1 MQMESYFAALAR
13 YHAWATA
20 RLLDEHLAHL
30 TDAQWHQ
37 DCKLF
42 FGSVHRTVNHLL
54 VTDNLWFAR
63 LAEGVSP
70 RMALDTE
77 LYHERDPLAAALK
90 AATRRWSPWL
100 AQVDASRFD
109 GDLVY
114 TRNNGEEVR
123 VPCVLALG
131 HAFNHP
137 THHRGQISA
146 ALTGMD
152 RPAPELDWIYL
163 LQQEARNA

>member
-1 MQMESYFAALAR
+1 MQMGAYFSRLAR
-13 YHAWATA
+13 YHAWATGV
-20 RLLDEHLAHL
+20 LLDEHLAHL
-30 TDAQWHQ
+30 NDAQWHQ

-54 VTDNLWFAR
+54 VTDNIWFAR
-63 LAEGVSP
+63 LAEGISL
-70 RMALDTE
+70 RMPLDTE
-77 LYHERDPLAAALK
+77 LYHERDPLVAALGT
-90 AATRRWSPWL
+90 AVRRWSPWL
-100 AQVDASRFD
+100 AGLDDSRLD

-114 TRNNGEEVR
+114 TRNNGETVCI
-123 VPCVLALG
+123 PFALALG

-152 RPAPELDWIYL
+152 RPAPELDWVYL
-163 LQQEARNA
+163 MQQEARSA

>member
-42 FGSVHRTVNHLL
+42 FGSIHGTVNHLL
-54 VTDNLWFAR
+54 VTDNIWFAR

-70 RMALDTE
+70 RIALDTE

-90 AATRRWSPWL
+90 AAVRRWSPWL
-100 AQVDASRFD
+100 EGLDASRLD
-109 GDLVY
+109 GELDY
-114 TRNNGEEVR
+114 TRSDGR
-123 VPCVLALG
+123 PMCLPFALALG

-152 RPAPELDWIYL
+152 QPAPELDWAFLIY
-163 LQQEARNA
+163 QETRNS

>member
-1 MQMESYFAALAR
+1 MQLPHYLGFLAR
-13 YHAWATA
+13 YHQWATA
-20 RLLDEHLAHL
+20 KLLDEHLAHL
-30 TDAQWHQ
+30 SDAQWHQ

-42 FGSVHRTVNHLL
+42 FGSIHRTVNHLL
-54 VTDNLWFAR
+54 VTDNIWFAR

-70 RMALDTE
+70 RMPLDTE
-77 LYHERDPLAAALK
+77 LYHERDPLTAALA
-90 AATRRWSPWL
+90 AATRRWTPWL
-100 AQVDASRFD
+100 AQLDAERFD

-114 TRNNGEEVR
+114 TRNNGEQVR
-123 VPCVLALG
+123 VPFALALG

-163 LQQEARNA
+163 LQQEARSA

>member
-1 MQMESYFAALAR
+1 MQMRDYFAALAR

-42 FGSVHRTVNHLL
+42 FGSIHRTVNHLL

-90 AATRRWSPWL
+90 AAVRRWSPWL
-100 AQVDASRFD
+100 EGLDVSRFD
-109 GDLVY
+109 GELAY
-114 TRNNGEEVR
+114 TRSDGLAMCI
-123 VPCVLALG
+123 PYALALG

-146 ALTGMD
+146 ALTGMG
-152 RPAPELDWIYL
+152 RPAPELDWAFLIY
-163 LQQEARNA
+163 QETRSA

>member
-1 MQMESYFAALAR
+1 MQLKSYFAALAR
-13 YHAWATA
+13 YHAWATT
-20 RLLDEHLAHL
+20 RLLDEHLSHL

-42 FGSVHRTVNHLL
+42 FGSIHRTVNHLL
-54 VTDNLWFAR
+54 VTDNIWFAR

-70 RMALDTE
+70 RIALDTE
-77 LYHERDPLAAALK
+77 LYHERDPLTAALK
-90 AATRRWSPWL
+90 AAVRRWSPWL
-100 AQVDASRFD
+100 EVLDAARLD
-109 GDLVY
+109 GELDY
-114 TRNNGEEVR
+114 TRSNGQAMCF
-123 VPCVLALG
+123 PFALALG

-152 RPAPELDWIYL
+152 QPAPELDWSFLIH
-163 LQQEARNA
+163 QESLGK

>member
-1 MQMESYFAALAR
+1 MNMSHYFSSLAR
-13 YHAWATA
+13 YHAWATTL
-20 RLLDEHLAHL
+20 LLDENLAHL
-30 TDAQWHQ
+30 NDAQWHK

-42 FGSVHRTVNHLL
+42 FGSIHRTVNHLL
-54 VTDNLWFAR
+54 VTDNIWFAR

-77 LYHERDPLAAALK
+77 LYHERDPLVAALGV
-90 AATRRWSPWL
+90 AVRRWSPWL
-100 AQVDASRFD
+100 AELDASRFD
-109 GDLVY
+109 GELDY
-114 TRNNGEEVR
+114 TRNNGETVCL
-123 VPCVLALG
+123 PFALALG

-152 RPAPELDWIYL
+152 RPAPELDWVYL
-163 LQQEARNA
+163 LQQEARSV

>member
-1 MQMESYFAALAR
+1 MDMNSYFAALAR
-13 YHAWATA
+13 YHAHATSL
-20 RLLDEHLAHL
+20 LLDEHLAHL
-30 TDAQWHQ
+30 GDAQWHK

-42 FGSVHRTVNHLL
+42 FGSIHRTVNHLL
-54 VTDNLWFAR
+54 VTDNIWFAR
-63 LAEGVSP
+63 LAEGISL
-70 RMALDTE
+70 RMPLDTE
-77 LYHERDPLAAALK
+77 LYHERDPLVAALN
-90 AATRRWSPWL
+90 AAVRRWTPWL
-100 AQVDASRFD
+100 AQLDASRFA

-123 VPCVLALG
+123 VPYALALG

-163 LQQEARNA
+163 LQKEARNA

>member
-1 MQMESYFAALAR
+1 MHLPQYFASLAR
-13 YHAWATA
+13 CHQWATA
-20 RLLDEHLAHL
+20 LLLDEHLAHL
-30 TDAQWHQ
+30 SDAQWHQ

-42 FGSVHRTVNHLL
+42 FGSIHRTVNHLL
-54 VTDNLWFAR
+54 VTDNIWFAR
-63 LAEGVSP
+63 LAEGISP

-77 LYHERDPLAAALK
+77 LYHERDPLAAALH
-90 AATRRWSPWL
+90 ASVRRWSPWL
-100 AQVDASRFD
+100 AALDPSRFD
-109 GDLVY
+109 GELVY
-114 TRNNGEEVR
+114 TRNNGESVC
-123 VPCVLALG
+123 VPFALALG

-152 RPAPELDWIYL
+152 RPAPDLDWIYL